1 MINTKIQFKI
11 QNPFSHAW
19 IRMAQVIMYWCAVR
33 MGLWTLLYSSLL
45 LPLLSSVHQ
54 SHYQCSGTKQH
65 ATPIPTKRYYAMT
78 NMTYIDYI
86 MICYAIRPGI
96 SINVATGE
104 IHHRAPG
111 TILPSPSRSGRAPLV
126 EPHPSPPGHTQSPY
140 KPGWHIA
147 DPGHPLP
154 W

>member
-1 MINTKIQFKI
+1 MINTKIQFKM

-19 IRMAQVIMYWCAVR
+19 IRMAQVIFMYWCAVR

-65 ATPIPTKRYYAMT
+65 STPTPTNQFYAMT
-78 NMTYIDYI
+78 NLTYIDYI

-96 SINVATGE
+96 LINVATGV
-104 IHHRAPG
+104 IHLLYYDYSMFS
-111 TILPSPSRSGRAPLV
+111 IQIRSG
-126 EPHPSPPGHTQSPY
+126 PPGEPSS
-140 KPGWHIA
+140 KP
-147 DPGHPLP
+147 PGSYSAPM
-154 W
+154 